1 VQQTDKQ
8 QSGGKRKR
16 LGDFLVENEMISA
29 ADLGRVVEHQSIY
42 GGKFGTCLLE
52 LRLLEENVLAK
63 LLSRQLMLHYIDPDQ
78 LMNIAPEILRLIP
91 PKIALRYFIV
101 PYYRDEGKLF
111 VAMGN
116 TANRGLITK
125 LEERLK
131 LKILPLAMPEVRVV
145 MALNKHYGMPMPPRF
160 KALAAEFMRLAAE
173 AAAAADANG
182 QNLSADEEQSVIIP
196 KHAIEVKTDD
206 VTTWPLL
213 GEDDEDDG
221 DDYHQSEQ
229 IGERPEGSE
238 EKLNTLLRKLVT
250 AENRNDIGRAIVNYL
265 TADYPRSALFM
276 VRSNLVT
283 GWMFADETMIPQ
295 LEQVTV
301 SLQEFSV
308 FSLVANSRAPYLGP
322 VVDNAENRKLTMFFG
337 TQPPQTA
344 LVLPLTVQERLVGML
359 YLQDE
364 PTKLEMKRS
373 ELQYIVGKAE
383 MAFRLLILRN
393 KILNS

>member
-1 VQQTDKQ
+1 MQQTDKQ

-182 QNLSADEEQSVIIP
+182 QNLSADEEQ
-196 KHAIEVKTDD
+196 
-206 VTTWPLL
+206 
-213 GEDDEDDG
+213 
-221 DDYHQSEQ
+221 
-229 IGERPEGSE
+229 
-238 EKLNTLLRKLVT
+238 
-250 AENRNDIGRAIVNYL
+250 
-265 TADYPRSALFM
+265 
-276 VRSNLVT
+276 
-283 GWMFADETMIPQ
+283 
-295 LEQVTV
+295 
-301 SLQEFSV
+301 
-308 FSLVANSRAPYLGP
+308 
-322 VVDNAENRKLTMFFG
+322 
-337 TQPPQTA
+337 
-344 LVLPLTVQERLVGML
+344 
-359 YLQDE
+359 
-364 PTKLEMKRS
+364 
-373 ELQYIVGKAE
+373 
-383 MAFRLLILRN
+383 
-393 KILNS
+393 